1 MKKEVLILI
10 FFALLIGCTTSKKAN
25 IDLAGEW
32 QFRLDP
38 RIKGSRNSGLM
49 PYLMIK

>member
-38 RIKGSRNSGLM
+38 EDKGIKEQWFNALFH
-49 PYLMIK
+49 